1 MACGSYYAFLEGG
14 DTAFAVDA
22 NAMKYGSGV
31 LGEIGDDADALGMKH
46 VMLFTDRRLAGSAH
60 VAAVRGALATAGVD
74 VTVYA
79 DVAVEPT
86 DVSFLDAARAARSG
100 RFDGYVAVGGGS
112 VMDTAKAA
120 NLYATHPAELLEYVN
135 PPIGRGTPVPGPL
148 APLIACPTTSGT
160 GSECTPIAI
169 FDYLAMRAK
178 TGIVS
183 RRIRP
188 TLALID
194 PDVTST
200 LPGTVVACSGFDVLS
215 HAVESFTALPY
226 TRRARP
232 GRPRQRPSSQG
243 ANPYSDVAC
252 AEAMR
257 LAGRY
262 LVRAATDASDHE
274 ARERMMFAATLAGI
288 GFGNAGCHAPH
299 GMSYS
304 VSGMVRSFRAPGY
317 PEAPL
322 VPHGMSVV
330 LNAPAVFRFTARAC
344 PERHL
349 EAARMLGAEAGEV
362 ALEDAGRLL
371 SDAILH
377 LMKATGM
384 PNGLEGIGYTE
395 ADVGELAKGAFPQH
409 RLLKNA
415 PCDITLE
422 DLSAIYRDA
431 LRYW

>member
-1 MACGSYYAFLEGG
+1 MACGNYYAFMEGG

-31 LGEIGDDADALGMKH
+31 LREIADDADALGMKR
-46 VMLFTDRRLAGSAH
+46 VMLLTDPRLVKSAH
-60 VAAVRGALATAGVD
+60 VAVVREALASAGVD
-74 VTVYA
+74 VVVYA

-120 NLYATHPAELLEYVN
+120 NLYATYPADLLEYVN
-135 PPIGRGTPVPGPL
+135 PPIGRGAPVPGPL
-148 APLIACPTTSGT
+148 PPLIACPTTTGT

-194 PDVTST
+194 PDVTMT
-200 LPGTVVACSGFDVLS
+200 LPGSVVACSGFDVLS
-215 HAVESFTALPY
+215 HAVESFTARPY
-226 TRRARP
+226 TRRAKP
-232 GRPRQRPSSQG
+232 GVPRQRPASQG

-257 LAGRY
+257 LAGSY
-262 LVRAATDASDHE
+262 IVRAAGDGSDRE

-288 GFGNAGCHAPH
+288 GFGNAGCHVPH

-304 VSGMVRSFRAPGY
+304 VSGMVRDFQAPGY
-317 PEAPL
+317 PDAPL

-330 LNAPAVFRFTARAC
+330 LNAPAVFRFTAPAC
-344 PERHL
+344 PERHI
-349 EAARMLGAEAGEV
+349 EAARMLGADTVDV
-362 ALEDAGRLL
+362 ALKDAGRLL
-371 SDAILH
+371 ADAILR

-384 PNGLEGIGYTE
+384 PNGLEGVGYKQ
-395 ADVGELAKGAFPQH
+395 ADIGELAKGAFPQQ

-415 PCDITLE
+415 PCDLSLE
-422 DLSAIYRDA
+422 DLSAIYGDA

>member
-1 MACGSYYAFLEGG
+1 
-14 DTAFAVDA
+14 
-22 NAMKYGSGV
+22 MKR
-31 LGEIGDDADALGMKH
+31 
-46 VMLFTDRRLAGSAH
+46 VMLLTDPRLVKSAH
-60 VAAVRGALATAGVD
+60 VAVVREALASAGVD
-74 VTVYA
+74 VVVYA

-120 NLYATHPAELLEYVN
+120 NLYATYPADLLEYVN
-135 PPIGRGTPVPGPL
+135 PPIGRGAPVPGPL
-148 APLIACPTTSGT
+148 PPLIACPTTTGT

-194 PDVTST
+194 PDVTMT
-200 LPGTVVACSGFDVLS
+200 LPGSVVACSGFDVLS
-215 HAVESFTALPY
+215 HAVESFTARPY
-226 TRRARP
+226 TRRAKP
-232 GRPRQRPSSQG
+232 GVPRQRPASQG

-257 LAGRY
+257 LAGSY
-262 LVRAATDASDHE
+262 IVRAAGDGSDRE

-288 GFGNAGCHAPH
+288 GFGNAGCHVPH

-304 VSGMVRSFRAPGY
+304 VSGMVRDFQAPGY
-317 PEAPL
+317 PDAPL

-330 LNAPAVFRFTARAC
+330 LNAPAVFRFTAPAC
-344 PERHL
+344 PERHI
-349 EAARMLGAEAGEV
+349 EAARMLGADTVDV
-362 ALEDAGRLL
+362 ALKDAGRLL
-371 SDAILH
+371 ADAILR

-384 PNGLEGIGYTE
+384 PNGLEGVGYKQ
-395 ADVGELAKGAFPQH
+395 ADIGELAKGAFPQQ

-415 PCDITLE
+415 PCDLSLE
-422 DLSAIYRDA
+422 DLSAIYGDA